1 MAYSPF
7 AVCVVLVVSCLLI
20 AIAVASVYE
29 RARYGYV
36 SRSSLWKPWHPRLHF
51 GWLLTLRV
59 VALLYCS
66 SVLIYD
72 FVLFGPFIF
81 EYYTQ

>member
-7 AVCVVLVVSCLLI
+7 ALCVVIVVAALLV
-20 AIAVASVYE
+20 AIAVASTYE

-36 SRSSLWKPWHPRLHF
+36 SRCSVWKPWHPGVHF
-51 GWLLTLRV
+51 GWLLSLRV
-59 VALLYCS
+59 IAFLYCS

-81 EYYTQ
+81 EFYTQ